1 MIVDQPQS
9 EYRIVLLIQP
19 GMAESA
25 LHVRGMLLLLRV
37 FLLACAS
44 SDSQTQL
51 VKLLNSCYEIV

>member
-19 GMAESA
+19 GTAESA
-25 LHVRGMLLLLRV
+25 LRGMLLLLRV